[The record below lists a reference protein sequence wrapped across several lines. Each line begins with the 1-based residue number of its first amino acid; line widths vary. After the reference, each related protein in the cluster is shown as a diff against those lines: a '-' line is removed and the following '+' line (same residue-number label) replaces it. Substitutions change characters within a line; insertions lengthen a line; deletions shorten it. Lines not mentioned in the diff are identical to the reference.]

1 MATVLTVSLCF
12 TALTT
17 HRGAEQCG
25 EVYGSILLLV
35 LLYGIFRN
43 VDMMFTFRR
52 WKWLLGFVKYLED
65 LITRYREWATLGED
79 GHCFC
84 RTWYLGRSRIN
95 HRQSRKFCD
104 FENNEDYSVSANALS
119 APASVARGRSHWKE
133 PGALQSSLS
142 LTITLTFWTCDIET
156 DYHMRISIPW
166 HLHPNKPWQ

>member
-1 MATVLTVSLCF
+1 MAAVLTHDVSLSQLWQLIKLLSSAVKC
-12 TALTT
+12 L
-17 HRGAEQCG
+17 GAF
-25 EVYGSILLLV
+25 YKV
-35 LLYGIFRN
+35 LLYGIIRN

-52 WKWLLGFVKYLED
+52 WKWLLGFVKYPED

-104 FENNEDYSVSANALS
+104 FEDHEDNSVSANALS
-119 APASVARGRSHWKE
+119 AQASVARGRSHWKE

-156 DYHMRISIPW
+156 DCHMRISIPW
-166 HLHPNKPWQ
+166 HWHPNKPWQ